1 MREIMKKI
9 FILLASMFLL
19 IGCVES
25 VAVLGTGAANGK
37 VVQSSI
43 QSGASYGIKKI
54 TGKTPLDHVISHAKK
69 NKVLKKEDPCS
80 SFENKNALK
89 TCLMVE
95 KKIISK
101 QIKTEK
107 KNSFNKPSKK
117 LTSSL
122 QLSINEKS
130 KIKYLD

>member
-1 MREIMKKI
+1 
-9 FILLASMFLL
+9 
-19 IGCVES
+19 
-25 VAVLGTGAANGK
+25 
-37 VVQSSI
+37 
-43 QSGASYGIKKI
+43 
-54 TGKTPLDHVISHAKK
+54 
-69 NKVLKKEDPCS
+69 
-80 SFENKNALK
+80 
-89 TCLMVE
+89 MVE

>member
-1 MREIMKKI
+1 MKKI
-9 FILLASMFLL
+9 FILFTSMFLL
-19 IGCVES
+19 VGCVES
-25 VAVLGTGAANGK
+25 VAVFGTGAANGK
-37 VVQSSI
+37 VVQSSL
-43 QSGASYGIKKI
+43 QSGASYGVKKI
-54 TGKTPLDHVISHAKK
+54 SGKTPLDHAISYVKK
-69 NKVLKKEDPCS
+69 DLNQKKDDTCS
-80 SFENKNALK
+80 SFANKK
-89 TCLMVE
+89 DPKHCLMVE

>member
-1 MREIMKKI
+1 
-9 FILLASMFLL
+9 MFLL

-95 KKIISK
+95 KKIISNK
-101 QIKTEK
+101 VNIKEK
-107 KNSFNKPSKK
+107 KSSNKSSNE

-122 QLSINEKS
+122 QSSINEKFN
-130 KIKYLD
+130 IKYLD